1 MISLINYG
9 CLMISLGDILHN
21 VMIILIIHLDQVGTP
36 KKSGIQDPQFLVAEK
51 LKSPTV
57 L

>member
-1 MISLINYG
+1 
-9 CLMISLGDILHN
+9 MISLGDILHN